1 MCKQQ
6 RVAYLRHSLIK
17 VLRISAAGVASIC
30 LLGAAAK
37 PAAAQNGANDP
48 TETRAFAP
56 GAIDHAQKM
65 RRFKDTDQ
73 GSQATPGTIPKY
85 REDADPS
92 GRVATFQPG
101 GGTETGGN
109 AFFQD
114 LGTNG
119 RTCFTCHQ
127 PQNGWTISA
136 AGAKERFDASGGND
150 PLFRL
155 VDGAT
160 CPSADVASPGR
171 KRQAYKLLIDKGLI
185 RIGLPLPPAA
195 ILQFEVADVSDPYD
209 CTTNPV
215 TGLTSKTT
223 GIMSMYRRPLPSTN
237 LGFLTA
243 IMWDG
248 REPSLANQSIDA
260 TLIHAQAAGA
270 PTGGQQGQIVAFEN
284 GIFTA
289 QAFDHKARELDA
301 DGASGGP
308 VALSTELAK
317 FFVGINDPLGLN
329 PKGTP
334 FDPNIFS
341 LYTSPMWSGFTG
353 NEEDEREIDTVRMA
367 KQRMS
372 IARGQGLFNTTKINI
387 TGVTGLN
394 DALGAKTIPGF
405 CGTCHDTP
413 NVGNHS
419 VKAPLNIGIANA
431 GPDKPPAL
439 DISGLPV
446 FTLKCTK
453 GALAGK
459 VFTVTDPGRAMITG
473 NCADIGKVKGPI
485 LRGLAARAPYFHNGS
500 AASLL
505 DVVNFYDQRFG
516 IGFTAEQKQDLAN
529 FLNAL

>member
-1 MCKQQ
+1 
-6 RVAYLRHSLIK
+6 
-17 VLRISAAGVASIC
+17 
-30 LLGAAAK
+30 
-37 PAAAQNGANDP
+37 
-48 TETRAFAP
+48 
-56 GAIDHAQKM
+56 
-65 RRFKDTDQ
+65 
-73 GSQATPGTIPKY
+73 
-85 REDADPS
+85 
-92 GRVATFQPG
+92 
-101 GGTETGGN
+101 
-109 AFFQD
+109 
-114 LGTNG
+114 
-119 RTCFTCHQ
+119 
-127 PQNGWTISA
+127 
-136 AGAKERFDASGGND
+136 
-150 PLFRL
+150 
-155 VDGAT
+155 
-160 CPSADVASPGR
+160 
-171 KRQAYKLLIDKGLI
+171 
-185 RIGLPLPPAA
+185 
-195 ILQFEVADVSDPYD
+195 
-209 CTTNPV
+209 
-215 TGLTSKTT
+215 
-223 GIMSMYRRPLPSTN
+223 MYRRPLPSTN

-248 REPSLANQSIDA
+248 REPNLASQSVDA
-260 TLIHAQAAGA
+260 TLGHAQAAGA
-270 PTGGQQGQIVAFEN
+270 PTGGQQGQIVAFES

-289 QAFDHKARELDA
+289 QAFDNKARELDA

-308 VALSTELAK
+308 VALFAELAK
-317 FFVGINDPLGLN
+317 FFIGINDPLGQN

-353 NEEDEREIDTVRMA
+353 NEEDEREVDTVRMA

-387 TGVTGLN
+387 TGVNGLN
-394 DALGAKTIPGF
+394 DVLGAKTIPGF

-431 GPDKPPAL
+431 GADKPPAL
-439 DISGLPV
+439 DITGLPV

-473 NCADIGKVKGPI
+473 NCADIGKLKGPI

-500 AASLL
+500 AATLL

-516 IGFTAEQKQDLAN
+516 IGLTAEQKEDLAN

>member
-1 MCKQQ
+1 MPKEPHIAH
-6 RVAYLRHSLIK
+6 VYPSLFK
-17 VLRISAAGVASIC
+17 ALKFSAAGVALIC
-30 LLGAAAK
+30 LLDGPPRAS
-37 PAAAQNGANDP
+37 AQNRGSDA
-48 TETRAFAP
+48 TETRAWAP
-56 GAIDHAQKM
+56 AAIDHAQKM
-65 RRFKDTDQ
+65 RRFKDTDH
-73 GSQATPGTIPKY
+73 GSQATPGIIPKY
-85 REDADPS
+85 GEDRDPS

-101 GGTETGGN
+101 GGTATGSN

-136 AGAKERFDASGGND
+136 AAAKERFETSSGND

-160 CPSADVASPGR
+160 CPSANVSTPGY

-185 RIGLPLPPAA
+185 RIGLPLPAA
-195 ILQFEVADVSDPYD
+195 ASLQFEVADVNDPYD
-209 CTTNPV
+209 CTTNPA
-215 TGLTSKTT
+215 TGLTSKT
-223 GIMSMYRRPLPSTN
+223 
-237 LGFLTA
+237 
-243 IMWDG
+243 
-248 REPSLANQSIDA
+248 
-260 TLIHAQAAGA
+260 AGTA
-270 PTGGQQGQIVAFEN
+270 PTGDQQGQIVGFET

-289 QAFDHKARELDA
+289 QESYKKARNLDA
-301 DGASGGP
+301 DGATGGP
-308 VALSTELAK
+308 VALSKELAK
-317 FFVGINDPLGLN
+317 FFVGVNDPVGLN

-334 FDPNIFS
+334 FDPNIFD
-341 LYTSPMWSGFTG
+341 LYTSPMWSGLQPDD
-353 NEEDEREIDTVRMA
+353 EDENEIDNARMA
-367 KQRMS
+367 KQRRS
-372 IARGQGLFNTTKINI
+372 IARGERVFNTTKINI

-394 DALGAKTIPGF
+394 DALGLPTIPGF

-419 VKAPLNIGIANA
+419 VKAPLNIGIGNA

-459 VFTVTDPGRAMITG
+459 TFMVTDPGRAMITG

-500 AASLL
+500 AATLL

-516 IGFTAEQKQDLAN
+516 IGFTAEQKEDLVN

>member
-1 MCKQQ
+1 
-6 RVAYLRHSLIK
+6 
-17 VLRISAAGVASIC
+17 
-30 LLGAAAK
+30 
-37 PAAAQNGANDP
+37 
-48 TETRAFAP
+48 
-56 GAIDHAQKM
+56 
-65 RRFKDTDQ
+65 
-73 GSQATPGTIPKY
+73 
-85 REDADPS
+85 
-92 GRVATFQPG
+92 
-101 GGTETGGN
+101 
-109 AFFQD
+109 
-114 LGTNG
+114 
-119 RTCFTCHQ
+119 
-127 PQNGWTISA
+127 
-136 AGAKERFDASGGND
+136 
-150 PLFRL
+150 
-155 VDGAT
+155 
-160 CPSADVASPGR
+160 
-171 KRQAYKLLIDKGLI
+171 
-185 RIGLPLPPAA
+185 
-195 ILQFEVADVSDPYD
+195 
-209 CTTNPV
+209 
-215 TGLTSKTT
+215 
-223 GIMSMYRRPLPSTN
+223 
-237 LGFLTA
+237 
-243 IMWDG
+243 MWDG
-248 REPSLANQSIDA
+248 REPNLTSQSIDA
-260 TLIHAQAAGA
+260 TLGHAQAAAA
-270 PTGGQQGQIVAFEN
+270 PTGGQQGQIVAFET

-317 FFVGINDPLGLN
+317 FFVGINDPLGQN

-353 NEEDEREIDTVRMA
+353 NEEDEREVDTVRMA

-372 IARGQGLFNTTKINI
+372 IARGQGLFNATKINI

-394 DALGAKTIPGF
+394 DVLGAKTIPGF

-413 NVGNHS
+413 EVGNHS

-473 NCADIGKVKGPI
+473 NCADIGKLKGPI

-500 AASLL
+500 AATLL

-516 IGFTAEQKQDLAN
+516 IGFTAEQKEDLAN